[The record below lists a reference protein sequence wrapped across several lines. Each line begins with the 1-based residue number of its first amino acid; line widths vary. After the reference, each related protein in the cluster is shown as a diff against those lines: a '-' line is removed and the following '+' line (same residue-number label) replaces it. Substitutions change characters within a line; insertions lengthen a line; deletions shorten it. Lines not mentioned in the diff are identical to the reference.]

1 MHRKKKYWKELCQ
14 NTSHVYFGVLFL
26 CPHHLTLL
34 HESVLFCGLS
44 APPRV
49 RIASCVNHIT
59 ARPHL

>member
-34 HESVLFCGLS
+34 HESVLFCG
-44 APPRV
+44 
-49 RIASCVNHIT
+49 
-59 ARPHL
+59 